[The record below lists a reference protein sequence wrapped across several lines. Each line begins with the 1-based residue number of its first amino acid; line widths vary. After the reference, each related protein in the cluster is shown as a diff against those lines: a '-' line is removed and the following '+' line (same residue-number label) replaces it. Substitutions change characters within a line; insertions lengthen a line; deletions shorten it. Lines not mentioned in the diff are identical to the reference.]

1 MERLE
6 SIVQQMERGELSLD
20 AMIAHF
26 EEGSKL
32 VKICGGKLDEVEQK
46 IELLVKKEGKL
57 TTEPF
62 DVDPVASRDAE

>member
-1 MERLE
+1 MARLE
-6 SIVQQMERGELSLD
+6 TLVQQMERGELSLD

-46 IELLVKKEGKL
+46 IELLVKQGGKL

-62 DVDPVASRDAE
+62 DPESSTSS